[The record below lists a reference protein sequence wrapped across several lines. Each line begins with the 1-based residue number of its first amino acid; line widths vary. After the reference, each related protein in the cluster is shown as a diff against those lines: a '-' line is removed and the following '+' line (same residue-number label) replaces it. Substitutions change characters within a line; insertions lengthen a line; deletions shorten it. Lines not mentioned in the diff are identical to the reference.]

1 MMSRSFPVDS
11 GLYVSDTVKVG
22 PFSLSDQLKD
32 HFDSFTLV
40 TSDQRPDRRDI
51 KMHSGLYYH
60 SFDVWNPEV
69 GDTRVQLSYAGATND
84 VVRNT
89 VYYLG

>member
-1 MMSRSFPVDS
+1 MLFFRSFPVES
-11 GLYVSDTVKVG
+11 GVSVSETVKLG
-22 PFSLSDQLKD
+22 AFSLSRELKD
-32 HFDSFTLV
+32 NFNTFILL

-69 GDTRVQLSYAGATND
+69 GDTRVQLSYAGASDDAVIPNAT
-84 VVRNT
+84 
-89 VYYLG
+89 

>member
-1 MMSRSFPVDS
+1 MCYFSRSFPVES
-11 GLYVSDTVKVG
+11 GVSVSETVKLG
-22 PFSLSDQLKD
+22 AFSLSRELKD
-32 HFDSFTLV
+32 KFNTFILL

-69 GDTRVQLSYAGATND
+69 GDTRVQLSYAGASDDAVIPNAT
-84 VVRNT
+84 
-89 VYYLG
+89 